1 MAILEVF
8 YAPGKLFSSLESRR
22 GAWVLPFLLN
32 LLLSLGTSLYAI
44 HVVGMESI
52 IRQRLQNTQMS
63 PEQMQ
68 QTLQSASRPG
78 IIYIA
83 AAQVVIVVALALL
96 IIAGVL
102 TIFALMGSKEPKFS
116 VNFSMVNLAYWPYTL
131 VVAIMSILVLL
142 IAPDRTALDINNLL
156 ATNVAAFI
164 DKDTTSK
171 GLYSLLTSMDVL
183 SFFEIGLLS
192 YGFSKVNRT
201 SMSFAFFSVFSLWFI
216 YVLIRMGLAIIF

>member
-8 YAPGKLFSSLESRR
+8 YAPGKLFSSLENRR

-63 PEQMQ
+63 PGQMQ
-68 QTLQSASRPG
+68 QALQSATRPG

-116 VNFSMVNLAYWPYTL
+116 INFSMVNLAYWPYTL
-131 VVAIMSILVLL
+131 IVAIMSILVLL

-201 SMSFAFFSVFSLWFI
+201 SMSFALFSVLSLWFI